1 MSDIEYCAREGCGAP
16 RAWHS
21 YQSPIVDLFR
31 DFPQPWRATGQ
42 TIEFDRPEGSCICTT
57 CDCAG
62 FLKPKPDSEPYVVEM
77 VPSEREVLI
86 PSGTLI
92 PLAEYL
98 ASHPQPDGPMCV
110 CRHKEDAHDG
120 SGCLYRF
127 CTCVGYNEVQP

>member
-1 MSDIEYCAREGCGAP
+1 MTDTELCAREGCGAP

-21 YQSPIVDLFR
+21 NQSTLADLPRLLIAGHAYAVPDIR
-31 DFPQPWRATGQ
+31 DGR
-42 TIEFDRPEGSCICTT
+42 
-57 CDCAG
+57 CAG
-62 FLKPKPDSEPYVVEM
+62 NNCACTGFTEGAPERKAYVVEID
-77 VPSEREVLI
+77 ERRIGLTPDTTQRVN
-86 PSGTLI
+86 LI